1 MEISCIYITGMH
13 CNFRPGLENPVRDS
27 SKNGRKEERREAST
41 IMIGS
46 LRAIVET
53 TIRYIVTAVFIVVCA
68 ALIILVLKQEAK
80 NSGLGTVGITYNKAT
95 SYWDRHKARSVEGRR
110 VIWTR
115 LLTILFAAGAIVLNI
130 KL

>member
-1 MEISCIYITGMH
+1 MET
-13 CNFRPGLENPVRDS
+13 
-27 SKNGRKEERREAST
+27 A
-41 IMIGS
+41 
-46 LRAIVET
+46 
-53 TIRYIVTAVFIVVCA
+53 IRYSIMAGFIAVCA

-95 SYWDRHKARSVEGRR
+95 SYWDRHKAHSVEGRR

-115 LLTILFAAGAIVLNI
+115 LLIILFAAGAIVLNI